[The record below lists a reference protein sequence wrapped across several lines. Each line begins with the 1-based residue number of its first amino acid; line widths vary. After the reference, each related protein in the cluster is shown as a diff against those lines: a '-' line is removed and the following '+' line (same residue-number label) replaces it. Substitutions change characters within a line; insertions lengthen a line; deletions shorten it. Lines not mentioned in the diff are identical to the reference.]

1 MLYERM
7 LLSLLQNENR
17 NWFRF
22 QQKFQKLDPI
32 NFSKIGLTWARLE
45 GKLSLVTKAH
55 SFAQWKSI
63 KIIEIPWFNFLLRKS
78 LPLFEHSFCAF
89 GGWHLKMRNDQWK
102 WKCCCKS
109 RRNERTNKRRC
120 HFLRNNSFDAILSQT
135 YNEKIIF
142 PLVINGEILEK
153 VNFWKEEWFIV
164 LQMEINTS
172 WNILAISTKILD

>member
-22 QQKFQKLDPI
+22 QQKFQKLDTI
-32 NFSKIGLTWARLE
+32 NFSKIGLTWTRLE
-45 GKLSLVTKAH
+45 GKLSSVTKAH
-55 SFAQWKSI
+55 SFAQSKSI

-78 LPLFEHSFCAF
+78 LPLFECSFCAF

-109 RRNERTNKRRC
+109 RRNERTNEQTKMSLFEKQFFWC
-120 HFLRNNSFDAILSQT
+120 NSKS
-135 YNEKIIF
+135 
-142 PLVINGEILEK
+142 
-153 VNFWKEEWFIV
+153 
-164 LQMEINTS
+164 
-172 WNILAISTKILD
+172 NI